1 MKVVRVCG
9 GFGNQ
14 LFQYAFYLSIK
25 DRFNETTKLDIH
37 DMATYELHNGYEL
50 ERIFNLNE
58 KYCSTEEK
66 LAVQSTKNIF
76 TKLVKEIKKYT
87 PFISRTY
94 IKEKKHLH
102 FSYREAD
109 FGSKDTTIYYR
120 GSWQNPQYFNSIASE
135 IREKLT
141 FPEFIEPKSLALCQ
155 EISEHETVAVHIRRG
170 DYLKHKA
177 LGGICDLPYYKNA
190 IKKIEGLVERP
201 LFVIFSDDISW
212 CRENINVENV
222 RFVDWNTG
230 EQSFQDMHL
239 MSLCSHNIIA
249 NSSFS
254 WWGAWLNANPDKI
267 VISPNKWIH
276 YTDSMGIVPS
286 EWIKVETSI

>member
-14 LFQYAFYLSIK
+14 LFQYAFYLAVK
-25 DRFNETTKLDIH
+25 DKFNETTKLDIH

-58 KYCSTEEK
+58 NYCSAEEK
-66 LAVQSTKNIF
+66 FAVQSTKNIF

-87 PFISRTY
+87 PFIPRTY

-102 FSYREAD
+102 FSYQEAD
-109 FGSKDTTIYYR
+109 LGNKDTTIYYR
-120 GSWQNPQYFNSIASE
+120 GSWQNPQYFNAIANE

-141 FPEFIEPKSLALCQ
+141 FPEFTEHKSLALCQ

-177 LGGICDLPYYKNA
+177 LGGICDLPYYQNA
-190 IKKIEGLVERP
+190 INKIEGLVNKP